1 MRAPLALLLL
11 LLLAACGRPLTASET
26 DLASRMFGPGLD
38 AGAVRFYRNGF
49 VGMAT
54 HRFPVRPRTTCR
66 ERILPPAEGAFE
78 TGRAAGVVLF
88 NTVNVRPNVL
98 RPDFTQRPDGRM
110 SLVAAMYLVH
120 ELTHVWQWQNRAR
133 TGYTPLR
140 VGAEHT
146 RSADPYLFDPEA
158 EAHFLDYGYEQQ
170 ASLVEEYLC
179 CQVLDPAGARTARL
193 HDLLSQVMDAGPLLP
208 GTVVAL
214 PWSGVERR
222 GICG

>member
-1 MRAPLALLLL
+1 MRLILALL
-11 LLLAACGRPLTASET
+11 LLLAACGRPLTASES

-38 AGAVRFYRNGF
+38 ATQVRFYRNGF
-49 VGMAT
+49 VGMRTRQFA
-54 HRFPVRPRTTCR
+54 VRPRTTCR
-66 ERILPPAEGAFE
+66 ERILPPAEGAYE

-98 RPDFTQRPDGRM
+98 RPDFSRRPDGRM

-133 TGYTPLR
+133 TGYSPLR
-140 VGAEHT
+140 VGAEHAG
-146 RSADPYLFDPEA
+146 SADPYLFDTA
-158 EAHFLDYGYEQQ
+158 AQANFLDYGFEQQ

-179 CQVLDPAGARTARL
+179 CQVLDPGGARTRRL
-193 HDLLSQVMDAGPLLP
+193 QDLLSQVMSP
-208 GTVVAL
+208 TAL
-214 PWSGVERR
+214 PEVEISLPWDGVERP